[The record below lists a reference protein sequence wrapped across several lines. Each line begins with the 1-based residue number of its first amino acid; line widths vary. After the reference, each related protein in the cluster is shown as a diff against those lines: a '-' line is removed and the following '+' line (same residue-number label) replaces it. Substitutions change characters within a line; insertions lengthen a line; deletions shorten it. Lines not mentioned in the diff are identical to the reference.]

1 MEMAFSKP
9 KLHVISENYS
19 CQTLSEDENVPDF
32 SLRGQRTVA
41 ACGPRVRTTLSLA
54 LSRFHTQ
61 TQTCSKKC
69 TFIRSMY
76 EATVKKHQK
85 ASIKRLSL
93 GYLSQIPHFT
103 RARKPM
109 KNLVKCNLSD
119 FRENILSGGLGVHS
133 VHHSLRLSMLTWK
146 MSQNWS
152 PDRESFSLGLCFCDP
167 SQICRSKMADIGFFP
182 PIT

>member
-61 TQTCSKKC
+61 TQTCSKKF

-103 RARKPM
+103 QARKPM
-109 KNLVKCNLSD
+109 KNLVKCNLSH
-119 FRENILSGGLGVHS
+119 FPENIPSGALGTHS
-133 VHHSLRLSMLTWK
+133 G
-146 MSQNWS
+146 SQS
-152 PDRESFSLGLCFCDP
+152 LCF
-167 SQICRSKMADIGFFP
+167 SKLS
-182 PIT
+182 